1 MVPALVLEGSA
12 ALSPGYYVTT
22 AARVQW
28 ATGRCM
34 RPFSCPHLAGAAE
47 NGEVA

>member
-22 AARVQW
+22 AGRVQW

-34 RPFSCPHLAGAAE
+34 RHSVVRIWQGAAE